1 VIGYLDAY
9 MAQYRNPVPPWWEE
23 AEACP
28 CAGRCPACSGHWA
41 DEPYDFDAG
50 L

>member
-1 VIGYLDAY
+1 MIFHEFIRMRDAGL
-9 MAQYRNPVPPWWEE
+9 PPPWWEE

-28 CAGRCPACSGHWA
+28 CAGRCPACEGQWN
-41 DEPYDFDAG
+41 DEPTSFDAG